1 VILGVLARVVL
12 YRNPHQERGMKRPLI
27 VLALVG
33 LLAGC
38 GDQGGAASGGP
49 AGSAGASAAGSGAAT
64 GSPTAACAEAFAPIA
79 DLEIG
84 SLSDLGD
91 HKAEVEPTI
100 QSCESVADWI
110 AGAQQVI
117 DVEINPNTVA
127 LLLNIDCA
135 DQSLDDSPICK
146 ELASS

>member
-1 VILGVLARVVL
+1 
-12 YRNPHQERGMKRPLI
+12 MKRPLI
-27 VLALVG
+27 LLALVG
-33 LLAGC
+33 LLAAC
-38 GDQGGAASGGP
+38 GDQGGGQSGGP
-49 AGSAGASAAGSGAAT
+49 VGSSDDSTAGSGVTT
-64 GSPTAACAEAFAPIA
+64 GPTSACAEAFAPIA
-79 DLEIG
+79 DLDIG

-91 HKAEVEPTI
+91 HKAEVAPTI

>member
-1 VILGVLARVVL
+1 
-12 YRNPHQERGMKRPLI
+12 MKRPLML
-27 VLALVG
+27 LALVG
-33 LLAGC
+33 LLAAC
-38 GDQGGAASGGP
+38 GDQGGGQRGSPVGSSG
-49 AGSAGASAAGSGAAT
+49 GSAGVGGTST
-64 GSPTAACAEAFAPIA
+64 EPTAACAEAFAPIA
-79 DLEIG
+79 DLDI
-84 SLSDLGD
+84 SALSDLGD
-91 HKAEVEPTI
+91 HKAEVAPTI
-100 QSCESVADWI
+100 QACESVADWI

>member
-1 VILGVLARVVL
+1 
-12 YRNPHQERGMKRPLI
+12 MKRPI
-27 VLALVG
+27 VLLALVA
-33 LLAGC
+33 LLAAC
-38 GDQGGAASGGP
+38 GEQSGSPVGSSGESAG
-49 AGSAGASAAGSGAAT
+49 AGSAST
-64 GSPTAACAEAFAPIA
+64 EPTAACAEAFAPIA
-79 DLEIG
+79 DLDI
-84 SLSDLGD
+84 SALSDLGD
-91 HKAEVEPTI
+91 HKAEVAPTI

>member
-1 VILGVLARVVL
+1 
-12 YRNPHQERGMKRPLI
+12 MKRPLI
-27 VLALVG
+27 LLALVA
-33 LLAGC
+33 LLAAC
-38 GDQGGAASGGP
+38 GDQGGAGSGGP
-49 AGSAGASAAGSGAAT
+49 AGSAGASAGSGSPSS
-64 GSPTAACAEAFAPIA
+64 GPTAACAQAFVPIA
-79 DLEIG
+79 DLDIG
-84 SLSDLGD
+84 ALSDLGD

-100 QSCESVADWI
+100 QNCESVADWI

>member
-1 VILGVLARVVL
+1 
-12 YRNPHQERGMKRPLI
+12 MKRPLM
-27 VLALVG
+27 LSALVI
-33 LLAGC
+33 LLAAC
-38 GDQGGAASGGP
+38 GDQGSGQSGGP
-49 AGSAGASAAGSGAAT
+49 VGSSGASVGSGSASSG
-64 GSPTAACAEAFAPIA
+64 PTAACAEAFAPIA
-79 DLEIG
+79 DLDI
-84 SLSDLGD
+84 SALSELGD

-100 QSCESVADWI
+100 QNCESVADWI

>member
-1 VILGVLARVVL
+1 
-12 YRNPHQERGMKRPLI
+12 MKRPLI
-27 VLALVG
+27 VLALMG

-38 GDQGGAASGGP
+38 AGQGGAASGGL
-49 AGSAGASAAGSGAAT
+49 AGSSGASAAEPGSAA
-64 GSPTAACAEAFAPIA
+64 GSPSAACAEAFAPIA
-79 DLEIG
+79 DLDIG

-100 QSCESVADWI
+100 AGCESVADWI

-117 DVEINPNTVA
+117 NVEINPNTVA

-135 DQSLDDSPICK
+135 DQSLDDTPICK

>member
-1 VILGVLARVVL
+1 
-12 YRNPHQERGMKRPLI
+12 MKRPLML
-27 VLALVG
+27 LALVG
-33 LLAGC
+33 LLAAC
-38 GDQGGAASGGP
+38 GDQGGGQSGSPVGSSG
-49 AGSAGASAAGSGAAT
+49 GSAGVGGTST
-64 GSPTAACAEAFAPIA
+64 EPTAACAEAFAPIA
-79 DLEIG
+79 DLDI
-84 SLSDLGD
+84 SALSDLGD
-91 HKAEVEPTI
+91 HKAEVAQTI
-100 QSCESVADWI
+100 QACESVADWI

>member
-1 VILGVLARVVL
+1 MVRS
-12 YRNPHQERGMKRPLI
+12 RER
-27 VLALVG
+27 
-33 LLAGC
+33 
-38 GDQGGAASGGP
+38 S
-49 AGSAGASAAGSGAAT
+49 T
-64 GSPTAACAEAFAPIA
+64 EPTAACAEAFAPIA
-79 DLEIG
+79 DLHINA
-84 SLSDLGD
+84 LSDLGD
-91 HKAEVEPTI
+91 HKAEVAPTI

-146 ELASS
+146 ELN

>member
-1 VILGVLARVVL
+1 
-12 YRNPHQERGMKRPLI
+12 MKRPLI
-27 VLALVG
+27 ALALVG
-33 LLAGC
+33 LLAAC
-38 GDQGGAASGGP
+38 GDQGGGGSG
-49 AGSAGASAAGSGAAT
+49 GSAGASGESAAGSEVAT
-64 GSPTAACAEAFAPIA
+64 SDPTAACAEAFAPIA

-110 AGAQQVI
+110 AGARQVI
-117 DVEINPNTVA
+117 DVDINPNTVA

-135 DQSLDDSPICK
+135 DQSLDDTPICK
-146 ELASS
+146 EIASS

>member
-1 VILGVLARVVL
+1 MTR
-12 YRNPHQERGMKRPLI
+12 E
-27 VLALVG
+27 
-33 LLAGC
+33 AGR
-38 GDQGGAASGGP
+38 
-49 AGSAGASAAGSGAAT
+49 AAGRSAHRASRLLNRDAAT
-64 GSPTAACAEAFAPIA
+64 TGPSAACAEAFAPIA
-79 DLEIG
+79 DLDIG
-84 SLSDLGD
+84 ALSDLGD
-91 HKAEVEPTI
+91 HKAEVATTI

-146 ELASS
+146 EIASS

>member
-1 VILGVLARVVL
+1 
-12 YRNPHQERGMKRPLI
+12 MKRPL
-27 VLALVG
+27 VLLALVG
-33 LLAGC
+33 LLAAC
-38 GDQGGAASGGP
+38 GDQGGGQSGGP
-49 AGSAGASAAGSGAAT
+49 VGSSGASSGAGSAST
-64 GSPTAACAEAFAPIA
+64 EPTAACAEAFAPIA
-79 DLEIG
+79 DLDI
-84 SLSDLGD
+84 SALSDLGD
-91 HKAEVEPTI
+91 HKAEVAPTI

-146 ELASS
+146 EIASS

>member
-1 VILGVLARVVL
+1 
-12 YRNPHQERGMKRPLI
+12 MKRPLI
-27 VLALVG
+27 ALALVG

-49 AGSAGASAAGSGAAT
+49 AGSSDVSAAGSRAAA
-64 GSPTAACAEAFAPIA
+64 GSPTAECAEAFAPIA
-79 DLEIG
+79 DLNIG
-84 SLSDLGD
+84 SLSDLGE

-100 QSCESVADWI
+100 AGCESVADWI

-117 DVEINPNTVA
+117 DVEVNPNTVA

-135 DQSLDDSPICK
+135 DQSLDDTPICK

>member
-1 VILGVLARVVL
+1 
-12 YRNPHQERGMKRPLI
+12 MKRPL
-27 VLALVG
+27 VLLALVG
-33 LLAGC
+33 LLEAC
-38 GDQGGAASGGP
+38 GDQGGGQSGGP
-49 AGSAGASAAGSGAAT
+49 VGSSGASSGAGSAST
-64 GSPTAACAEAFAPIA
+64 EPTAACAEAFAPIA
-79 DLEIG
+79 DLDIG
-84 SLSDLGD
+84 ALSDLGD
-91 HKAEVEPTI
+91 HKAEVAPTI

-146 ELASS
+146 ELN

>member
-1 VILGVLARVVL
+1 
-12 YRNPHQERGMKRPLI
+12 MKRSLI

-33 LLAGC
+33 LLAAC
-38 GDQGGAASGGP
+38 GEQGGAASGGP
-49 AGSAGASAAGSGAAT
+49 AGSTSASAAGSDAAAS
-64 GSPTAACAEAFAPIA
+64 SPTAACAEAFAPIA
-79 DLEIG
+79 DLDIG

-100 QSCESVADWI
+100 AGCESVADWI

-117 DVEINPNTVA
+117 DIQINPNTVA

-135 DQSLDDSPICK
+135 DQSLDDTPICK

>member
-1 VILGVLARVVL
+1 
-12 YRNPHQERGMKRPLI
+12 MKRPLI
-27 VLALVG
+27 LLALVG
-33 LLAGC
+33 LLAAC
-38 GDQGGAASGGP
+38 GDQGGGQSGAP
-49 AGSAGASAAGSGAAT
+49 VGSSGESAAESGAAT
-64 GSPTAACAEAFAPIA
+64 TGPSAACAEAFAPIA
-79 DLEIG
+79 DLDIG
-84 SLSDLGD
+84 ALSDLGD
-91 HKAEVEPTI
+91 HKAEVAPTI

-146 ELASS
+146 ELTSS